1 VNERKLPT
9 EAEIRQALTD
19 ANGIIVRATA
29 ILGVPRSTFQGW
41 LVSPKYAELAQY
53 AAQLRSAHA
62 PPHQGRPFLGG
73 DNRTREA
80 VSNAWEASGYEL
92 TRCARN
98 LGLPRS
104 SLRHLLHRYSLPNL
118 PASGR

>member
-1 VNERKLPT
+1 MTERKYPT
-9 EAEIRQALTD
+9 ETEIRQALAD

-41 LVSPKYAELAQY
+41 LASPKFAGLAQY
-53 AAQLRSAHA
+53 AAELRAAHA
-62 PPHQGRPFLGG
+62 PPHQGRPFLIG
-73 DNRTREA
+73 DNRTRES
-80 VSNAWEASGYEL
+80 VSRAWEESGYEL
-92 TRCARN
+92 TRCARA

-104 SLRHLLHRYSLPNL
+104 SLRHLLHRYALPNL